1 MNQSFDIVK
10 LNFTGPLHLS
20 KGKPDGYEAGGRILH
35 SDAIKSAFMAAAV
48 SLRPEIGNSVNEHSF
63 LDQFEISSAFPFW
76 QEEYFFPKPLVD
88 LKWKVAAKSERDSNK
103 LLKEVNFLGK
113 SYFEKILKAEIKE
126 VSETHLS
133 DDKTQISQIFENGKI
148 FSSIEERYIFKSDLT
163 QRVAVPRWQENDTD
177 GNTYYVER
185 LFFRESAGLFF
196 MVKFN
201 TGADIPFWMEVLE
214 HLGEQGVG
222 TDRATGNGQFIPDYL
237 PNGIDLVLPD
247 ETNAQMALSLFCPG
261 KEEVTGSLFER
272 ASYALTK
279 RGGWLTNEDEFLTF
293 RKKSVYMFTEGSVF
307 PQVALKGKVV
317 NLKPKLV
324 AGLDHPVWR
333 DGRAW
338 FLPIQTQ

>member
-10 LNFTGPLHLS
+10 LNFSGPLHLS
-20 KGKPDGYEAGGRILH
+20 KGKPDGYEAGGRLLH

-88 LKWKVAAKSERDSNK
+88 LQWKVKAKNERDSNK
-103 LLKEVNFLGK
+103 VLKEVTFLGK
-113 SYFEKILKAEIKE
+113 RYFENILKAEIKE
-126 VSETHLS
+126 VSEAHLS
-133 DDKTQISQIFENGKI
+133 DDKTQISQIFETEKA
-148 FSSIEERYIFKSDLT
+148 FHSIEERYIFKSDLN
-163 QRVAVPRWQENDTD
+163 QRVAVPRWQENGTD

-185 LFFRESAGLFF
+185 LFFRENAGLFF

-201 TGADIPFWMEVLE
+201 AGADIPFWMEVLE

-222 TDRATGNGQFIPDYL
+222 TDRATGNGQFIPAYV
-237 PNGIDLVLPD
+237 PNGLSLALPD
-247 ETNAQMALSLFCPG
+247 NTNAQMALSLYCP
-261 KEEVTGSLFER
+261 KKDEVMDGLFEG

-279 RGGWLTNEDEFLTF
+279 RGGWMTNEEEFLTF
-293 RKKSVYMFTEGSVF
+293 RKKSVYMFAEGSVF
-307 PQVALKGKVV
+307 PNRTLKGKVID
-317 NLKPKLV
+317 LKPESV
-324 AGLDHPVWR
+324 SGLDHPVWR

-338 FLPIQTQ
+338 FLPIQTN